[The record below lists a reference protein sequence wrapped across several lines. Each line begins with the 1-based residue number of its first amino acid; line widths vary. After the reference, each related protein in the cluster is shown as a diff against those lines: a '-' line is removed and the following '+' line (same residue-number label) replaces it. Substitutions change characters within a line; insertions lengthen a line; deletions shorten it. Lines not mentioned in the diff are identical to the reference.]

1 MTQIQLAID
10 NNLASAESTIQLNE
24 LPKVV
29 LDFITG
35 EQTGVARSGGIF
47 TKEDL
52 INLKLYVRKGLSL
65 PIQQDEVTAY
75 LGYKKID
82 VAGLEPKDIKL
93 LFDGIHNHAL
103 NWNDVEQA
111 VLQQSL
117 DLDIAAKNII
127 STSNEII
134 SLINQMPI
142 TVRVKTMLGDITDQ
156 QLENITYES
165 ADHEVASALKDIL
178 DEMKVDINRHQA
190 TTANVRKKVSD
201 YRITLTG
208 GELSSGDKV
217 NGLEPQVKTK
227 YDLMEKNN
235 MRKSI
240 KELDEKIKEKRQ
252 RIEQLKKD
260 YDKFV
265 GLSFT
270 GAVSGIIAIAIAGGI
285 FGAKAENARKEKNAL
300 ISEVAEL
307 ESKVSSQRAL
317 QTALEALSLS
327 FSDIGIRMVDAESAL
342 NHLDFMWLSVLNQ
355 ITESQTQ
362 FATINNALRLTSFVN
377 KFQQVITPWKS
388 VGDSARQLVDIFD
401 EAIKEY
407 KKVYG

>member
-10 NNLASAESTIQLNE
+10 NNLASAETTIQLNE

-65 PIQQDEVTAY
+65 PTRLDDVEGY

-103 NWNDVEQA
+103 NWNDVEQG
-111 VLQQSL
+111 VLQQNL

-127 STSNEII
+127 STGNETIN
-134 SLINQMPI
+134 LINQMPI
-142 TVRVKTMLGDITDQ
+142 TVRVKTMLGDITEQ
-156 QLENITYES
+156 QLGNIIYES
-165 ADHEVASALKDIL
+165 ADHEVALALKDIL

-240 KELDEKIKEKRQ
+240 KELDEKIKEKRK
-252 RIEQLKKD
+252 RIEQLTKD

-270 GAVSGIIAIAIAGGI
+270 GAVGGIIAIAITGGI

-300 ISEVAEL
+300 ISEVVEL
-307 ESKVSSQRAL
+307 EGKVSSQRAL